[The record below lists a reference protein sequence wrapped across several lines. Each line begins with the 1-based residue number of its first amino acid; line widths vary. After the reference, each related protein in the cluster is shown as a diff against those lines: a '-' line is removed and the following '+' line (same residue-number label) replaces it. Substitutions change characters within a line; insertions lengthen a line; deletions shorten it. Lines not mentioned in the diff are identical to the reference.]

1 MGTEI
6 TGTLAG
12 DPGRGLAQ
20 TAGRWGPPGQSV
32 FSTARWETLLEH
44 PAGFAGQSCV
54 GSGRGCSPRSPASA
68 GRPGGLQDRLLAP
81 LGRLSPRS
89 GRMRDDKQGLLR
101 LAVQETRVRCPRG
114 AVGTVPRPT
123 EKPVALRDRRA
134 PPLGQKEPGDDAA
147 PSPSPSHEPDNRQRG
162 SPPRATLNW
171 LGHFSQGVL
180 VALLGCPQDRLHDL
194 GSPIKSTALSHT
206 SHFVNLESRTDAPA
220 AGTPP
225 EVRAY
230 RPAGAWPP
238 NLALT
243 LSSTSARAASSSAG
257 QAATTSPNSGGNSA
271 ARATT
276 APDIAPPTPESAV
289 FPDVFAPCSTLL
301 RSTSHKSKSNQDLVI
316 HSGGRKCGLQTV
328 TKWSSDHF

>member
-1 MGTEI
+1 
-6 TGTLAG
+6 
-12 DPGRGLAQ
+12 
-20 TAGRWGPPGQSV
+20 
-32 FSTARWETLLEH
+32 
-44 PAGFAGQSCV
+44 
-54 GSGRGCSPRSPASA
+54 
-68 GRPGGLQDRLLAP
+68 
-81 LGRLSPRS
+81 
-89 GRMRDDKQGLLR
+89 MRDDKQGLLR

-206 SHFVNLESRTDAPA
+206 SHFVNLVSRTDEPA
-220 AGTPP
+220 AGTTP

-230 RPAGAWPP
+230 RHAGAWPP

-243 LSSTSARAASSSAG
+243 ISSTSARAASSSAG
-257 QAATTSPNSGGNSA
+257 QAATTSARSGANCVVLPSSVPDMCQEFGESPFSPAFLPPVRVPCPPPQNSTRRQSPRLAGV
-271 ARATT
+271 TFFLT
-276 APDIAPPTPESAV
+276 AE
-289 FPDVFAPCSTLL
+289 
-301 RSTSHKSKSNQDLVI
+301 
-316 HSGGRKCGLQTV
+316 GLPA
-328 TKWSSDHF
+328 